1 MATSDATTFLPDVGE
16 LVEEAYERA
25 GLTLRSGYDLRTARR
40 SIDLMMLE
48 WQNRGINL
56 WTVEELKYDSLGTG
70 LGTETLVDGTS
81 SYNLRS
87 NTIAVLEVLLREND
101 ENVST
106 QVDYELNRISR
117 DTHASIPTKLTKG
130 RPSECY
136 VERKQATVTLN
147 LWPVPDSSTKYKLV
161 YHRVRR
167 VEDSGPGG
175 TYDADVPDR
184 FWPALVS
191 GLAYN
196 ISLKRPESVGRVQML
211 KQLYE
216 EQFALAASEDRE
228 KVSVRFYPG
237 GYS

>member
-1 MATSDATTFLPDVGE
+1 MATSNATTFLPDVGE

-70 LGTETLVDGTS
+70 LGTETLVEGDST
-81 SYNLRS
+81 YDLRP

-101 ENVST
+101 GNAST

-117 DTHASIPTKLTKG
+117 DAHASIPTKLTKG

-136 VERKQATVTLN
+136 IDRKQATVTLN

-161 YHRVRR
+161 YYRVRR

-196 ISLKRPESVGRVQML
+196 ISLKRPESTDRVQML

-228 KVSVRFYPG
+228 KANLRFYPG